1 MNAGTTCTTSPTP
14 APTFQKYIR
23 FLPIVVSD
31 FPEVRQ
37 KRANKYLIL
46 PPFALIRY
54 LFALIVW
61 NSATIGAWKPEYSR
75 SSKETNAGSSRT
87 LEQPEQINA
96 CLIYEVPER
105 QETHHQ
111 RTITRF
117 QQVMKPRGQKGM
129 PVCYME
135 SMQKGIPPPFRER
148 QVLFTPIIFRTKNP
162 EKSRLGLGEKISEKI
177 CGKMF
182 RGKRKPPIL

>member
-1 MNAGTTCTTSPTP
+1 M
-14 APTFQKYIR
+14 
-23 FLPIVVSD
+23 
-31 FPEVRQ
+31 RQ
-37 KRANKYLIL
+37 KRANISLL
-46 PPFALIRY
+46 LTCFALIRY

-96 CLIYEVPER
+96 YLIYEVPER

-117 QQVMKPRGQKGM
+117 RQVMKPRGQKGM

-135 SMQKGIPPPFRER
+135 SMQKGIPPPIWGAARALYPHNFSH
-148 QVLFTPIIFRTKNP
+148 Q
-162 EKSRLGLGEKISEKI
+162 KSRKKSPWPDWKKNRKKFA
-177 CGKMF
+177 GKCF
-182 RGKRKPPIL
+182 GGKRKPPIL